1 MKAKNSTRSTEGN
14 IRRGFI
20 HSARSFFIQFLFP
33 NIADKKSQIPE
44 EMLLQHQAQAVVDR
58 QMQFLNLVCLVGR
71 HNQVEIR
78 QFLQR
83 AAGFPGQSLVTVS
96 GSGQEILA
104 F

>member
-1 MKAKNSTRSTEGN
+1 
-14 IRRGFI
+14 
-20 HSARSFFIQFLFP
+20 
-33 NIADKKSQIPE
+33 
-44 EMLLQHQAQAVVDR
+44 MLLQHQAQAVVDR
-58 QMQFLNLVCLVGR
+58 QVQLLDVVGPVGR
-71 HNQVEIR
+71 HNKVEIS